1 MSSLFTDTIRK
12 TGGTAGVDIR
22 VKNTSVY
29 ESDGGTSV
37 TQNLVQGLIKC
48 WAGVNGAATPTTLD
62 SHNVASLTDVSDGVV
77 QTNFTSAFSTANH
90 CTTAAIETEDGSNVN
105 YMYTQLLIDRS
116 AETTSR
122 VEINTG
128 FRADGSAG
136 LGNYFSYYHQTT
148 GDLA

>member
-1 MSSLFTDTIRK
+1 MSTLLTDTIRK
-12 TGGTAGVDIR
+12 TGGSLGVDIR

-37 TQNLVQGLIKC
+37 TQNLVQGLVKG

-62 SHNVASLTDVSDGVV
+62 SYNVASLTDVSDGIV

-90 CTTAAIETEDGSNVN
+90 CTAATMETEDGSNAN
-105 YMYTQLLIDRS
+105 YMYSQILIDRS
-116 AETTSR
+116 AETTTR

-128 FRADGSAG
+128 YRAGDTSGW
-136 LGNYFSYYHQTT
+136 GNYWSYYHLTS